1 MRVPQASELPEPQI
15 REGFND
21 GSEVG
26 AGEKLL
32 LLLQRWDVQNVV
44 LIISIWEDGLP
55 NTLTGERFK
64 VRPWWR
70 WRRVLRAEL
79 VALVVLQCLRVLL
92 CHGAVVCSW

>member
-1 MRVPQASELPEPQI
+1 MRACLFVRVLQASELPEPQI

-64 VRPWWR
+64 VRPR
-70 WRRVLRAEL
+70 WL
-79 VALVVLQCLRVLL
+79 VAAGVEGGAGGLVVLWRLRVSS
-92 CHGAVVCSW
+92 C

>member
-1 MRVPQASELPEPQI
+1 M

-64 VRPWWR
+64 V
-70 WRRVLRAEL
+70 
-79 VALVVLQCLRVLL
+79 
-92 CHGAVVCSW
+92 